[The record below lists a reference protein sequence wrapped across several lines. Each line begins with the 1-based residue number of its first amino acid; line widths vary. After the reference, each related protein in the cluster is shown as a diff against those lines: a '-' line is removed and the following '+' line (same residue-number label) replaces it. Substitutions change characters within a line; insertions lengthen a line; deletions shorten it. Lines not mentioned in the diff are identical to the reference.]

1 MEREY
6 AIQNNFPL
14 AITLWPFRMNSF
26 SQKWMKGLNRV
37 NTKILIFLEKCIL
50 CRKWR
55 CVKEAYTM
63 LFSTIHRKI
72 RNPLMK
78 ILRNC

>member
-1 MEREY
+1 MLY
-6 AIQNNFPL
+6 GNNFLL
-14 AITLWPFRMNSF
+14 AITLWSFRINSS
-26 SQKWMKGLNRV
+26 SQKGMKVLNSV
-37 NTKILIFLEKCIL
+37 NVRILILLERCIL

-63 LFSTIHRKI
+63 LFSTIQRKI